1 MANTGFAPRIVKSS
15 YSYSEADERRIRL
28 ELAACYR
35 LIAHFRMTDLIYT
48 HISARLPGPEN
59 HYLLNPYGL
68 MFDETTA
75 TNLIKMDLDGNLVED
90 NGWGYN
96 EAGYTIHSA
105 ILGGRPDAACALHT
119 HTKAGFAVSC
129 QKEGLLP
136 LNQIA
141 LQFYGKVAYH
151 DYEGIALDHGECPR
165 LVADLGDKPTMILR
179 NHGLLTVGR
188 TVPEAF
194 MLMYYLEKACE
205 IQINAQMTGA
215 ELIIPSPDVCEHTQ
229 AQYGMNEGPE
239 WAVMPWD
246 ALVRVIDKIDP
257 SWRN

>member
-1 MANTGFAPRIVKSS
+1 MASSGFSPRLVKSA
-15 YSYSEADERRIRL
+15 YSYSEADERRLRE

-68 MFDETTA
+68 MFDEITA
-75 TNLIKMDLDGNLVED
+75 SSLVKMDLAGNIVEQSA
-90 NGWGYN
+90 WGYN

-105 ILGGRPDAACALHT
+105 ILGGRPDVVCALHT

-129 QKEGLLP
+129 QKGGLLP

-141 LQFYGKVAYH
+141 LQFYGQVAYH
-151 DYEGIALDHGECPR
+151 DYEGIALDHDECPR
-165 LVADLGDKPTMILR
+165 LVADLGKKPVMILH
-179 NHGLLTVGR
+179 NHGLLAVGR

-205 IQINAQMTGA
+205 IQLNAQMAGA
-215 ELIIPSPDVCEHTQ
+215 ELIFPSREVCEKTQ
-229 AQYGMNEGPE
+229 SQYGMNEGPD
-239 WAVMPWD
+239 WAIQPWD
-246 ALVRVIDKIDP
+246 ALIRMIDRIDP
-257 SWRN
+257 SYRN